1 MNQSWI
7 AWNGPYQDYVSG
19 LSASDPYL
27 LQPDP
32 KPLRCGVS
40 WENRN
45 VSIRAIE
52 FDNDQIDKLFVLPLQ
67 GPVSLAKHLSQKGKG
82 GKPRRTAYVFENMNR
97 DVATVLGDHFRIHP
111 SLFTNYERTVTTSST
126 SGGSCSV
133 LTSGLASQQY
143 LSMSPRILV
152 TLPSTLIKHA
162 PLRCSETGRYVSLT
176 RVNGMLD
183 SVGTVK
189 RKCFIWNQLSEDGWT
204 SIVICDPGL
213 RSVVAKNEA
222 AGRGHVFPVGQQPAE
237 GAYVDFFAS
246 DIGIMLKQS
255 PPKTSIADDLC
266 FYLANYS
273 SLPGLNYET
282 PDIVSL
288 FLQKIVA
295 SLYLRHLDQLRKTI
309 AQSQSPMRWTSDFGK
324 LDLAAVEANWSD
336 CQTLERRLQL
346 HCLDLEG
353 ILVQLRLPFERP
365 DPREINSWQDV
376 AADFQMLYHQYN
388 HARSWVEKLNS
399 SMTALA
405 GIAGNR
411 QAFREQQVSLEAAVR
426 TRNITTLGLV
436 FVPLAY
442 VATLFSMS
450 GDYAPGRERFW
461 LYLVI
466 SIPMVLAVLGVY
478 QCMNYRGSSGKA

>member
-1 MNQSWI
+1 M
-7 AWNGPYQDYVSG
+7 
-19 LSASDPYL
+19 
-27 LQPDP
+27 
-32 KPLRCGVS
+32 
-40 WENRN
+40 
-45 VSIRAIE
+45 
-52 FDNDQIDKLFVLPLQ
+52 
-67 GPVSLAKHLSQKGKG
+67 
-82 GKPRRTAYVFENMNR
+82 
-97 DVATVLGDHFRIHP
+97 
-111 SLFTNYERTVTTSST
+111 
-126 SGGSCSV
+126 
-133 LTSGLASQQY
+133 
-143 LSMSPRILV
+143 
-152 TLPSTLIKHA
+152 
-162 PLRCSETGRYVSLT
+162 
-176 RVNGMLD
+176 
-183 SVGTVK
+183 
-189 RKCFIWNQLSEDGWT
+189 
-204 SIVICDPGL
+204 ICDPGL
-213 RSVVAKNEA
+213 RSVVIKNEA

-237 GAYVDFFAS
+237 GAYIDFFAS
-246 DIGIMLKQS
+246 DIGIMAKQA

-273 SLPGLNYET
+273 SLPGLTYET

-353 ILVQLRLPFERP
+353 ILVQLRLPSGRP

-411 QAFREQQVSLEAAVR
+411 QAFREQRVSLEAAAR

-450 GDYAPGRERFW
+450 GDYAPGRQRFW

-478 QCMNYRGSSGKA
+478 QCMNYRGSKGKGLAHFASPAIA